1 MNTPPRY
8 SVEFTEAEW
17 EAIKRCLIGRDAPW
31 HDAAAEH
38 IQATIATVK
47 RAEREAW

>member
-17 EAIKRCLIGRDAPW
+17 EAIRAALIRRDDPW
-31 HDAAAEH
+31 HDAAAEY
-38 IQATIATVK
+38 IQKTLAIIK
-47 RAEREAW
+47 RAESEAW